1 MREITVI
8 SGKGGTGK
16 TSITAALASLGKSM
30 VLCDSDVDA
39 ADLHLVLE
47 PTILESFR
55 FEGSWLASI
64 NPEICTN
71 CGLCS
76 ENCQFDAIFLDHQK
90 IRSIDPFKCE
100 GCRLCERICPSRA
113 ISSTRSANNHWF
125 ISDTRVG
132 KMTHARMGPGEENS
146 GKLVTKVRTKARE
159 IAKEEQ
165 AQIILTDGPPGT
177 GCPAIASITGTDLV
191 LLVME
196 PSKSSLHDAKR
207 VIELVGQ
214 FNIPIRVIINKWDIN
229 PEVTEEIENYLKEQS
244 IPLLARLPFS
254 EEFIEALIK
263 GQTIVEYNAQSPIV
277 RTLES
282 VWEKLSA
289 WSPQR

>member
-1 MREITVI
+1 MKEITVI

-16 TSITAALASLGKSM
+16 TSITAALASVGKNL

-39 ADLHLVLE
+39 ADLHLILN
-47 PTILESFR
+47 PTILESFP
-55 FEGSWLASI
+55 FEGSWIASI
-64 NPEICTN
+64 NPELCTN

-76 ENCQFDAIFLDHQK
+76 EHCRFDAISLDNTEF
-90 IRSIDPFKCE
+90 RSINPFKCE
-100 GCRLCERICPSRA
+100 GCRLCERICPAGA
-113 ISSTRSANNHWF
+113 ISSTRSINNQWF
-125 ISDTRVG
+125 ISDTRMG
-132 KMTHARMGPGEENS
+132 KMTHASMGPGEENS

-159 IAKEEQ
+159 IAKVTH

-214 FNIPIRVIINKWDIN
+214 FNIPIQVIINKWDIN
-229 PEVTEEIENYLKEQS
+229 PEVTEQIEIYLEEQS
-244 IPLLARLPFS
+244 IPLLGKLPFH
-254 EEFIEALIK
+254 EGFIQAMIE
-263 GQTIVEYNAQSPIV
+263 GQSIVEAYPQSDISKV
-277 RTLES
+277 I
-282 VWEKLSA
+282 KSA
-289 WSPQR
+289 WEQISH